1 MSSDSPTSPQAPK
14 SFDEEIREL
23 VEFAAGIVADA
34 ERLCD
39 RVAEL
44 ESDDIELAAVIEA
57 ADRLHMAARAAVRA
71 LTAVVDDFD
80 AGWGERWLPR

>member
-1 MSSDSPTSPQAPK
+1 MNS
-14 SFDEEIREL
+14 
-23 VEFAAGIVADA
+23 ADA

-44 ESDDIELAAVIEA
+44 EADMQLPAVVDA
-57 ADRLHMAARAAVRA
+57 ADQLHMAARAAVRA
-71 LTAVVDDFD
+71 LTAVVEEID

>member
-1 MSSDSPTSPQAPK
+1 MSSEGPTPPQAPETA
-14 SFDEEIREL
+14 DDEIRDL

-44 ESDDIELAAVIEA
+44 ESDDMKLPAVVDA
-57 ADRLHMAARAAVRA
+57 ADQLHMAARAAVRA
-71 LTAVVDDFD
+71 LTAVVEDID

>member
-1 MSSDSPTSPQAPK
+1 MSPEAPTPPQAPK
-14 SFDEEIREL
+14 SADDEIREL
-23 VEFAAGIVADA
+23 AEFAAGIVADA

-44 ESDDIELAAVIEA
+44 ESDDALADAADQLHMTAAWVTRELAAVVEDI
-57 ADRLHMAARAAVRA
+57 
-71 LTAVVDDFD
+71 D

>member
-1 MSSDSPTSPQAPK
+1 MSSEGPTPPQAPETA
-14 SFDEEIREL
+14 DDEIREL

-39 RVAEL
+39 RV
-44 ESDDIELAAVIEA
+44 DDMKLPAVVDA
-57 ADRLHMAARAAVRA
+57 ADQLHMAARAAVRA
-71 LTAVVDDFD
+71 LTAVVEDID